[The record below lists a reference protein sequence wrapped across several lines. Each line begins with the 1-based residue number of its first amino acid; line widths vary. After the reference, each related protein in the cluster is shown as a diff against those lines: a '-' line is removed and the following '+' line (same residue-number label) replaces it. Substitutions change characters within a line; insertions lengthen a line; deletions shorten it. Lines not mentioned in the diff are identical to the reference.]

1 MKLGILEWKSIKVV
15 TSTANDMEAVG
26 RPIGNVTLWLILFAI
41 EVVAT
46 AFTHGLGTRIPVLSF
61 LVILGVGT
69 YYCKS
74 RHRPY
79 LILWIGLLVTFAA
92 LSMRAVA

>member
-1 MKLGILEWKSIKVV
+1 MTQDSGKSI
-15 TSTANDMEAVG
+15 SNL
-26 RPIGNVTLWLILFAI
+26 TLWFILLTI

-61 LVILGVGT
+61 LVILGVGI

-79 LILWIGLLVTFAA
+79 LILWIGLIVTFAA
-92 LSMRAVA
+92 LSLRAVALP